1 MSCPDALML
10 GFQSTLLNLS
20 PAPKLISAN
29 LKLHTVL
36 IKDLLLHSGCWTC
49 WNWATPK
56 YSPHPPT
63 PMKFA
68 ATDVYNINVVH
79 NKAPEASPVLRAA
92 DSSQPSA
99 RFALLLLLLLSK
111 SANQHPSPSSPVP
124 LTSLPPPRCLRQ
136 RIKYARTRPERSTR
150 SPSSPASA
158 ASEAL
163 RVRTA
168 DETPVNSAKLTE
180 THP

>member
-1 MSCPDALML
+1 M
-10 GFQSTLLNLS
+10 
-20 PAPKLISAN
+20 
-29 LKLHTVL
+29 L

-49 WNWATPK
+49 WNWAIPK
-56 YSPHPPT
+56 YRPHPPT

-79 NKAPEASPVLRAA
+79 NKAPEASPVLRAG

-99 RFALLLLLLLSK
+99 RFALLLLSK
-111 SANQHPSPSSPVP
+111 SENQHPSPSSPVP
-124 LTSLPPPRCLRQ
+124 LPSLPPPRCLRQ

-168 DETPVNSAKLTE
+168 AETPVNNAELTE
-180 THP
+180 THPELFWFIHFSFLNGHYL